1 MLIVA
6 VLFAIVKSGFSG
18 AFGIRS
24 SIVLKNAGALRSD
37 RTTGKANRLV
47 DQAGFPGFGQSLP
60 VPCHPDFEGS
70 DSLFLLG
77 TKRA

>member
-1 MLIVA
+1 MPIVA
-6 VLFAIVKSGFSG
+6 VLFVTVKNGFSG
-18 AFGIRS
+18 AFGMRS
-24 SIVLKNAGALRSD
+24 SIVLKNAGAHRSD

-47 DQAGFPGFGQSLP
+47 DQAGFPGFRQSLP
-60 VPCHPDFEGS
+60 FPCHPDFEGS